1 MPVFIDPRSGERYES
16 VPEED
21 AERARSEFGLIPEA
35 EHQLQQ
41 QYGDQGGRA
50 FLNSAAAGAIDAA
63 VAPVRLGSELAQA
76 AAGGLGADGVAQE
89 LGAFNQQIQGRQ
101 VLENLNAVLGELTG
115 QGNAEAIGQRYSEE
129 ARAIAEANPNWSTAG
144 YVGGQLA
151 GSVASGL
158 TGAASQLGKAA
169 SSAAT
174 SSALGRSAL
183 ALATEGAAE
192 GAILASGEATEAAFI
207 HNEKLTSEQMMA
219 SIGLGALIGGGAG
232 GTLGAAGYGAGA
244 VYRGGRRAADAAGDR
259 LRRVFGPRTTAS
271 AETVAEVASQGLGV
285 NVTKAEGGRLK
296 TMLESL
302 RDKAEETQS
311 AMTDAN
317 LGDLQAVGAGRW
329 DSGAI
334 KARDAYANRD
344 VIRDQA
350 KADLHQGLQAFSDAS
365 EPVVDEIRYNGL
377 KLEHIRQ
384 NVTGD
389 AGAQLAEARKQADK
403 LESMLTPMRKPGS
416 AAKTAKATREA
427 GKAEPIDRE
436 AFVQT
441 FDELER
447 PAIDDALDD
456 EIREALE
463 ELGEDTAEGT
473 RKWKKMEQSILRD
486 RVESA
491 TRRASPEVAA
501 AGADPAEG
509 RLRGELG
516 SPAVLDEVD
525 SFVARNMA
533 AIRKTDDPA
542 VAYSLLD
549 QTKRALQ
556 KYSDQAGRSAEALTA
571 TSPERSLLARK
582 RSDYL
587 ERFQEPLRQSL
598 ESAEVWGKQ
607 GTNQRA
613 INAAVTRHMEGK
625 KAFDAQF
632 ISRTQGY
639 RGLGST
645 RTVREEA
652 TRGFVNRF
660 GLSEN
665 QANEQFLRAQ
675 LRSTLDVLSA
685 IDGALELG
693 EKKALVAQA
702 RAQSEKLGGMLD
714 GLSTNVRDINRVE
727 RLIKADGED
736 GVMSKALVGSLIGGP
751 VGAAVGAA
759 ADLVLSPGKQVRQAI
774 AVQRMARRF
783 GVDME
788 SAVDRVFGQ
797 GKKVE
802 TKAVAEAAA
811 PAVDVAGVAND
822 VDSLADEADEI
833 SGVQPIPTEAPSPAA
848 AARGRAPASASRA
861 TAAAVPIAMVAFM
874 GGHDDKQVAFKQR
887 AQQIQAATANMGER
901 LRGVVDEDLG
911 DVAQDFPRL
920 GSALVNGMT
929 RGAMFLESKLP
940 QSYRAAAPGAIGRS
954 TRPVADH
961 DIAKFARY
969 WGAVNNPVSVL
980 QDMSLGIVT
989 DEQIEAVRAVY
1000 PELHVKLS
1008 ERLLERAAEA
1018 DAAGERLPMQ
1028 TRLQLGRFV
1037 GVQIEPA
1044 FRPSVLDLLDQARQ
1058 ERESQQ
1064 PRPSSPPN
1072 LAASMGPESMQ
1083 IQQRAARV
1091 AT

>member
-1 MPVFIDPRSGERYES
+1 MPVFIDPSSGERYES
-16 VPEED
+16 VPDED
-21 AERARSEFGLIPEA
+21 AERARSEFGLVTER
-35 EHQLQQ
+35 EYQLEQ
-41 QYGDQGGRA
+41 QYGDRGGRA

-63 VAPVRLGSELAQA
+63 VAPVRLTSELAQA
-76 AAGGLGADGVAQE
+76 AAGGLGAEGVASE
-89 LGAFNQQIQGRQ
+89 LGVFNQQIQGRQ

-115 QGNAEAIGQRYSEE
+115 QGNAEAVGRRYADE

-151 GSVASGL
+151 GGVASGL
-158 TGAASQLGKAA
+158 TGAASQFGKAA
-169 SSAAT
+169 ASAAT
-174 SSALGRSAL
+174 SSALGRSAFGL
-183 ALATEGAAE
+183 AAEGAAE
-192 GAILASGEATEAAFI
+192 GAILASGEAGEQAYI
-207 HNEKLTSEQMMA
+207 RNEKLTSEQMMA
-219 SIGLGALIGGGAG
+219 AIGMGTLIGGGAG
-232 GTLGAAGYGAGA
+232 GTLGTLGHGAGA
-244 VYRGGRRAADAAGDR
+244 VYRSGARAADAAGER
-259 LRRVFGPRTTAS
+259 LRKVFGPRTTAS

-311 AMTDAN
+311 AVTDAR
-317 LGDLQAVGAGRW
+317 LDDLQAVGAGRW
-329 DSGAI
+329 DSNAI

-344 VIRDQA
+344 AIRDQA
-350 KADLHQGLQAFSDAS
+350 KADLHQGLQAFTDAA

-389 AGAQLAEARKQADK
+389 AGAQLAEARAQADK
-403 LESMLTPMRKPGS
+403 LEQMLTPMRKPGS
-416 AAKTAKATREA
+416 AAKAQKAA

-436 AFVQT
+436 SFVAS

-447 PAIDDALDD
+447 DAIDDELDAQ
-456 EIREALE
+456 IREALE

-473 RKWKKMEQSILRD
+473 RKWTKMEQSILRD
-486 RVESA
+486 RVEAAS
-491 TRRASPEVAA
+491 RRATPEARA
-501 AGADPAEG
+501 AGIDPNEG

-516 SPAVLDEVD
+516 SPAVLDEIE
-525 SFVARNMA
+525 SFVARNVA

-549 QTKRALQ
+549 QTKRAAQ
-556 KYSDQAGRSAEALTA
+556 KYADKAGRSAEALTA
-571 TSPERSLLARK
+571 TSPERALLARK

-598 ESAEVWGKQ
+598 ENAEVWGKQ
-607 GTNQRA
+607 GVNQRA

-632 ISRTQGY
+632 ISRSSGY
-639 RGLGST
+639 RGLGVQ
-645 RTVREEA
+645 RQVREEA

-660 GLSEN
+660 GLAEN

-702 RAQSEKLGGMLD
+702 KATSEQLGSMLD
-714 GLSTNVRDINRVE
+714 GLGQNVRDINRVE
-727 RLIKADGED
+727 RLVKADGED
-736 GVMSKALVGSLIGGP
+736 GAMSKTLIGSLIGGP
-751 VGAAVGAA
+751 MGAAIGAV
-759 ADLVLSPGKQVRQAI
+759 ADVALSPGKQIRQAI
-774 AVQRMARRF
+774 AVQRMARRLDIDIEK
-783 GVDME
+783 GI
-788 SAVDRVFGQ
+788 DRVFGQ

-802 TKAVAEAAA
+802 AKRAAAAA
-811 PAVDVAGVAND
+811 PTVDVTGVAND
-822 VDSLADEADEI
+822 VDDLADEADEI
-833 SGVQPIPTEAPSPAA
+833 SGVRAIPTEPGAPPPAAGARRGRASTAA
-848 AARGRAPASASRA
+848 AAS
-861 TAAAVPIAMVAFM
+861 VPLAMVAFM
-874 GGHDDKQVAFKQR
+874 GGRDDKQAAFKER
-887 AQQIQAATANMGER
+887 AQQIHAATANMGEHI
-901 LRGVVDEDLG
+901 RGVVDSDMG

-929 RGAMFLESKLP
+929 RGALFLESKLP

-969 WGAVNNPVSVL
+969 WGAVNSPVSVL
-980 QDMSLGIVT
+980 QDMALGIVT
-989 DEQIEAVRAVY
+989 DEQIEAVRTVY
-1000 PELHVKLS
+1000 PELHVKLT
-1008 ERLLERAAEA
+1008 EKLLERAAEA

-1028 TRLQLGRFV
+1028 TRLQLGRFA

-1044 FRPSVLDLLDQARQ
+1044 FRSSVLDLLDQVRQ
-1058 ERESQQ
+1058 ERDQQQ
-1064 PRPSSPPN
+1064 PRPSNPPN
-1072 LAASMGPESMQ
+1072 LAASTGPESMQ
-1083 IQQRAARV
+1083 IQQRASSV

>member
-16 VPEED
+16 VPDED
-21 AERARSEFGLIPEA
+21 AERARTEFGLVPEA
-35 EHQLQQ
+35 EYQLEQ
-41 QYGDQGGRA
+41 QYGDRGGQA

-76 AAGGLGADGVAQE
+76 AAGGLGADGVAAE
-89 LGAFNQQIQGRQ
+89 LGVFNQQIQGRQ

-115 QGNAEAIGQRYSEE
+115 QGNAEAVGRRYADE

-183 ALATEGAAE
+183 ALAAEGAAE
-192 GAILASGEATEAAFI
+192 GTILASGEAGEQAYI
-207 HNEKLTSEQMMA
+207 QNEKLTSEQMLA
-219 SIGLGALIGGGAG
+219 AIGMGTLLGTTVG
-232 GTLGAAGYGAGA
+232 GTLGAGGYGAGA
-244 VYRGGRRAADAAGDR
+244 VYRRGARAADAAGER
-259 LRRVFGPRTTAS
+259 LRKVFGPRTTAD
-271 AETVAEVASQGLGV
+271 AQTVAEVASQGLGV
-285 NVTKAEGGRLK
+285 PVSKAEGGRIK
-296 TMLESL
+296 SMLESL
-302 RDKAEETQS
+302 RDKAEETQ
-311 AMTDAN
+311 AAVTDARID
-317 LGDLQAVGAGRW
+317 DLQAVGAGRW

-344 VIRDQA
+344 AIRDQA
-350 KADLHQGLQAFSDAS
+350 KADLHQGLQAFTDAA

-377 KLEHIRQ
+377 KLDHIRQ

-389 AGAQLAEARKQADK
+389 AGAQLAEARAQADK
-403 LESMLTPMRKPGS
+403 LEQMLTPMRKPGS
-416 AAKTAKATREA
+416 AAKATKAA
-427 GKAEPIDRE
+427 GKSAKAEPIDRE
-436 AFVQT
+436 AFVAT

-447 PAIDDALDD
+447 DAVDDALDN

-473 RKWKKMEQSILRD
+473 RKWTKMEQSILRD
-486 RVESA
+486 RVEAA
-491 TRRASPEVAA
+491 TRRATPEARAIGV
-501 AGADPAEG
+501 DPNEG
-509 RLRGELG
+509 RLRSELG
-516 SPAVLDEVD
+516 SPAVLDEIE
-525 SFVARNMA
+525 SFVARNVA

-542 VAYSLLD
+542 LAYSLLD
-549 QTKRALQ
+549 QTKRAAQ
-556 KYSDQAGRSAEALTA
+556 KYADKAGRSAEALTA
-571 TSPERSLLARK
+571 TSPERALLARK

-598 ESAEVWGKQ
+598 ENAEVWGKQ

-613 INAAVTRHMEGK
+613 INAAITRHMEGK

-632 ISRTQGY
+632 ISRSSGY
-639 RGLGST
+639 RGLGVQ
-645 RTVREEA
+645 RQVREEA

-660 GLSEN
+660 GLAEN
-665 QANEQFLRAQ
+665 QPNEQFLRAQ

-702 RAQSEKLGGMLD
+702 KATSEQLSAMLD
-714 GLSTNVRDINRVE
+714 GLGQNVRDINRVE

-736 GVMSKALVGSLIGGP
+736 GAMSKTLIGSLIGGP
-751 VGAAVGAA
+751 MGAAIGAV
-759 ADLVLSPGKQVRQAI
+759 ADVALSPGKQIRQAI
-774 AVQRMARRF
+774 AVQRMARRLDIDIEK
-783 GVDME
+783 GVD
-788 SAVDRVFGQ
+788 RFFGQ

-802 TKAVAEAAA
+802 TKAATEAARA
-811 PAVDVAGVAND
+811 PGDVAGVAND
-822 VDSLADEADEI
+822 VDTYADEADEV
-833 SGVQPIPTEAPSPAA
+833 SGVQAIPTETPAPTAA
-848 AARGRAPASASRA
+848 GAPRGRAATA
-861 TAAAVPIAMVAFM
+861 TAAAVPIAMVGFM
-874 GGHDDKQVAFKQR
+874 GSHDDKQKAFKER
-887 AQQIQAATANMGER
+887 AQQIHQATANMGEHI
-901 LRGVVDEDLG
+901 RGVVDQDMG

-929 RGAMFLESKLP
+929 RGALFLESKLP
-940 QSYRAAAPGAIGRS
+940 NSYRAAAPGAIGRS

-980 QDMSLGIVT
+980 QDMALGIVT

-1000 PELHVKLS
+1000 PELHIKLT
-1008 ERLLERAAEA
+1008 EKLLERAAEA

-1028 TRLQLGRFV
+1028 TRLQLGRFA

-1044 FRPSVLDLLDQARQ
+1044 FRSSVLDLLDQVRQ
-1058 ERESQQ
+1058 ERDQQQ